1 LSSGASAK
9 YRIFISR
16 HQSNDVFLPLFCADS
31 IILSL
36 LWRIPVFPAMSGRI
50 HPGLSG
56 NFLAIFLVN
65 SHNRAESIVIKQV
78 KYDGILDF
86 FIFFGLFSL
95 SGKLIIFLYP
105 FPSTGE

>member
-1 LSSGASAK
+1 
-9 YRIFISR
+9 
-16 HQSNDVFLPLFCADS
+16 
-31 IILSL
+31 
-36 LWRIPVFPAMSGRI
+36 MSGWI

-86 FIFFGLFSL
+86 FIFFGLFSQ